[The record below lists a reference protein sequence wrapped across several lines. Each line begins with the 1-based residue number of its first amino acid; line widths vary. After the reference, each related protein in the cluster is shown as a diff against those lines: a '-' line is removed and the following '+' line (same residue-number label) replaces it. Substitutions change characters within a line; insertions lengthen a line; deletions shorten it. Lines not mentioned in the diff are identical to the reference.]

1 MLRAGSF
8 SQGCPARSENKQK
21 EILMNI
27 DLRQYPE
34 SIETINSII
43 SKNSIAEIKTEH
55 GGEKIVVVEIDRT
68 LKHSERAGVKEE

>member
-1 MLRAGSF
+1 
-8 SQGCPARSENKQK
+8 
-21 EILMNI
+21 MNI